1 MAPSTANANPDYDAF
16 VRGVVTTMPALRH
29 LGVEIVE
36 LTPGHAEVRLPERA
50 ELTQHD
56 GYVQGGLVGTFADV
70 AAGCAAG
77 TLLPAGWANMTAD
90 YTVKLV
96 AAARGTLTARGRVVS
111 AGRSV
116 SVAAADVLDAD
127 GTLCATALVTM
138 RNVELRR

>member
-1 MAPSTANANPDYDAF
+1 MTTAAIANPDYDAF
-16 VRGVVTTMPALRH
+16 IRGVITTMPALRH
-29 LGVEIVE
+29 LGIEVVA
-36 LTPGHAEVRLPERA
+36 LSPGHAEVRLPERA

-56 GYVQGGLVGTFADV
+56 GYVQGGLLGTLADV

-77 TLLPAGWANMTAD
+77 TELPAGWVNMTAD

-96 AAARGTLTARGRVVS
+96 APARGTLTAHGRVVS

-138 RNVELRR
+138 RNVALAS